1 MYGKN
6 RKLLKTAGRK
16 RFSMRMTNPF
26 KRKDIRPISSLKKRK
41 FAYSWF
47 EHKTR

>member
-26 KRKDIRPISSLKKRK
+26 KPKGHSAHF
-41 FAYSWF
+41 FAKEAEICVF
-47 EHKTR
+47 MV